1 MIVKQIY
8 KTEHKKQIV
17 VTLPENFWKKK
28 KVLVVLD
35 DSIDSYEN
43 KMKLMKK
50 AKNDILFQSDIEEIS
65 SDFQSIDCEAI

>member
-8 KTEHKKQIV
+8 KTEHKKHIV

-50 AKNDILFQSDIEEIS
+50 AKNDILFQADIEEIS